1 MWHPHDLR
9 VSRWKAVAGPL
20 LVLTALIVLLA
31 PSARSESLLSV
42 AWTAPTPSDGAQ
54 FSVKAGALVSF
65 ALSANVTG
73 SAPDAVVHIDAGKLP
88 EGVIFNSSDGISAQ
102 AKFSWRPESAGDY
115 AVSFNA
121 SSPAVAGSAATL
133 TVHIHVT
140 GGVTQATGGV
150 SYPQTY
156 SLANAKVSSYA
167 FVMRKAVVR
176 AKPRASAKAIAT
188 LDTKT
193 SDADT
198 QNLVMVLSGTDLSAT
213 QTWYHVRL
221 PILPNNSTGWVR
233 ASDLSDLYTVHTHLY
248 VDRAHFKATL
258 KRNGVTVFTAKV
270 GVGKSIWP
278 TPRGEYY
285 IRDELT
291 QFNDPFYG
299 PIAFGT
305 SARSAVLT
313 EWPGGG
319 FVGIHGTNQ
328 PELIPGR
335 ISHGCIRMNNADIVR
350 LASLMQVGTPLTIT

>member
-1 MWHPHDLR
+1 MWHQLDLR
-9 VSRWKAVAGPL
+9 VARWKAVAGPL
-20 LVLTALIVLLA
+20 FALTALLVLLA
-31 PSARSESLLSV
+31 PSARSESLLAV
-42 AWTAPTPSDGAQ
+42 TWTAPTPKDGARY
-54 FSVKAGALVSF
+54 SVKAGALVSF
-65 ALSANVTG
+65 ALSAKVT
-73 SAPDAVVHIDAGKLP
+73 SAVPDAVVHIDPGKLP

-102 AKFSWRPESAGDY
+102 AKFSWRPEKGGDY
-115 AVSFNA
+115 VVTFEA
-121 SSPAVAGSAATL
+121 SSPAAGPATTL

-140 GGVTQATGGV
+140 GSVRQATGRV
-150 SYPQTY
+150 SYPQSY
-156 SLANAKVSSYA
+156 SLANAKLSNYA

-198 QNLVMVLSGTDLSAT
+198 QNLVMVLGGTDLSAS

-221 PILPNNSTGWVR
+221 PILPNNTTGWVR
-233 ASDLSDLYTVHTHLY
+233 ASDLSDLYVVHTHLY
-248 VDRAHFKATL
+248 VDRAHFRATL

-335 ISHGCIRMNNADIVR
+335 ISHGCIRMNNADILR
-350 LASLMQVGTPLTIT
+350 LASLMRVGTPLTVT